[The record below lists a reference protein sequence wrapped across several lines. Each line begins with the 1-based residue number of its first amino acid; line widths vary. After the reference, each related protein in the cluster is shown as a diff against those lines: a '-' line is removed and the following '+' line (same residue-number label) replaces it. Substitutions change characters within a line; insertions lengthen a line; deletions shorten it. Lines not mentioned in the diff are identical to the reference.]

1 MTDRPAESEA
11 QLEISHGPEGDLVLR
26 FSGRLDATTIGSI
39 WDKSLNSLRER
50 SGGAVLIEASGIRY
64 CDSAGAALI
73 AAVEKQLHDA
83 GAELRLVDFPENY
96 QPMLD
101 LVRRRPRQ
109 KAKPPDQGLL
119 SELGEHC
126 VDLLGDILELVRY
139 TGELFL
145 ALGNALLHP
154 RQVRWKAAMAAAQTT
169 GVDSFPVVVL
179 VTGLLGLVMGFQSAN
194 LMHNFGADLFLAD
207 LLGLSI
213 VRELGPLM
221 TAVVL
226 TARSGSAF
234 AAELGTMKV
243 NEEVDALS
251 TMGINP
257 LRFLVTPR
265 VIAAVLMTPILT
277 IFANIAGL
285 LGGALVWIYTL
296 GLPFQAY
303 ANRLMQVLT
312 ITDLTG
318 GLIKSFFFG
327 SLIAGVGCL
336 RGMQTEGGAVAV
348 GHSTTRA
355 VVSGIVLIALA
366 DTLFAVVF
374 HVLEI

>member
-1 MTDRPAESEA
+1 MTDRSAEAGA
-11 QLEISHGPEGDLVLR
+11 QLEISQDPQGDLILQL
-26 FSGRLDATTIGSI
+26 SGRLDATSIGSI
-39 WDKSLNSLRER
+39 WER
-50 SGGAVLIEASGIRY
+50 SLSSLHEPRTGDVRIEASGISY

-73 AAVEKQLHDA
+73 AAVEKQLQES
-83 GAELRLVDFPENY
+83 GAELKLVDFPENY

-101 LVRRRPRQ
+101 LVRRRPQ
-109 KAKPPDQGLL
+109 IKAKTAEQSLL
-119 SELGEHC
+119 AELGEHC
-126 VDLLGDILELVRY
+126 ISLWKDVLELLRY

-145 ALGNALLHP
+145 ALGNAARHP
-154 RQVRWKAAMAAAQTT
+154 RQVRWKDALAAAQTT

-226 TARSGSAF
+226 TARTGSAF

-251 TMGINP
+251 TMGIDP

-277 IFANIAGL
+277 IFANLAGL
-285 LGGALVWIYTL
+285 MGGALVWIYTL

-312 ITDLTG
+312 ITDLSG

-336 RGMQTEGGAVAV
+336 RGMQTAGGAVAV

>member
-1 MTDRPAESEA
+1 MSTQSSVADA
-11 QLEISHGPEGDLVLR
+11 QLQVSVTADDELSLR
-26 FSGRLDATTIGSI
+26 FAGRLETATLGQVWEQALASLHDHKNKRVLVDAAGV
-39 WDKSLNSLRER
+39 E
-50 SGGAVLIEASGIRY
+50 Y
-64 CDSAGAALI
+64 CDSAGASLL
-73 AAVEKQLHDA
+73 VSLEKSLEKR
-83 GAELRLVDFPENY
+83 GGSLRIINFPEDY
-96 QPMLD
+96 QPILD
-101 LVRRRPRQ
+101 LIRGKTTSKRRPE
-109 KAKPPDQGLL
+109 
-119 SELGEHC
+119 SESFIGQLGGRC
-126 VDLLGDILELVRY
+126 TSLACDMMDLVSY

-145 ALGNALLHP
+145 AMLAALRRP
-154 RQVRWKAAMAAAQTT
+154 GDVRWKDAINAAQTT
-169 GVDSFPVVVL
+169 GFDSFPVVVL

-194 LMHNFGADLFLAD
+194 QFHQYGADVFLAD
-207 LLGLSI
+207 FIGISM

-251 TMGINP
+251 TMGIDP

-277 IFANIAGL
+277 VFANLAGL
-285 LGGALVWIYTL
+285 AGGALVWKYSL
-296 GLPFQAY
+296 GLPFLTY
-303 ANRLMQVLT
+303 YNRLVEVLSV
-312 ITDLTG
+312 TDLAG

-327 SLIAGVGCL
+327 SLVAGVGCL
-336 RGMQTEGGAVAV
+336 RGMQTQGGAVAV

-366 DTLFAVVF
+366 DSMFAVIF
-374 HVLEI
+374 HLLDI